1 MVRPRMDSQF
11 VLPPP
16 VRQLYVHRMLVGAR
30 ETILHDVL
38 LAALGEVDPDV
49 LSAEVQRYGP
59 KVARQVLQ
67 RAGVRNELV
76 FATPAVIKQRPS
88 TLGYYRLLLGI
99 SQKVFYTTD
108 TGLAPFKVLETRNDL
123 PKDLESRLGDLC
135 GTLDDAL
142 GILVMSV
149 AGSFTPQDIDQLPL
163 LMLGAQAD
171 GSWRNRVGQ
180 RATKAVFEALTD
192 VIKSKRREYVE
203 AGSSLTLVNSS
214 GREVSIALAA
224 DPDVVITEE
233 ITKGRKYIKVAIE
246 IKGGADKSNAHNRV
260 GEAEK
265 SHQKVRNTA
274 QDFWTVISLTGMD
287 MDMLHRESPSTKQWF
302 DLSQILERRGP
313 DWQRLSDHL
322 LIAMGI

>member
-1 MVRPRMDSQF
+1 MDSRF
-11 VLPPP
+11 LLPPP

-30 ETILHDVL
+30 KTILHDVL

-49 LSAEVQRYGP
+49 LSAEIQRYGP
-59 KVARQVLQ
+59 KAARQVLQ
-67 RAGVRNELV
+67 RVGVRNELV
-76 FATPAVIKQRPS
+76 FATPAVIRQRPS

-99 SQKVFYTTD
+99 SQRIFYTTD
-108 TGLAPFKVLETRNDL
+108 TGLAPFKILETGNHL
-123 PKDLESRLGDLC
+123 PGDLESQLGDLC
-135 GTLDDAL
+135 ETLDDAL
-142 GILVMSV
+142 GVLVMSL
-149 AGSFTPQDIDQLPL
+149 ADSFTSHDIDQLPL

-180 RATKAVFEALTD
+180 KATKDVFEALVD
-192 VIKSKRREYVE
+192 VIKGQRREYVE
-203 AGSSLTLVNSS
+203 AGGSSLALVNSS

-265 SHQKVRNTA
+265 SHQKVRNIA

-302 DLSQILERRGP
+302 DLRQVLERRGP
-313 DWQRLSDHL
+313 DWERLSDHL